1 MGGRAAPAAA
11 TLTIEADGERLA
23 EVRAFIRAHAA
34 AAGAAEASTAD
45 LVQAVDELV
54 CNVIEHGYRGGPGTI
69 EVDAQVTGETIVVRI
84 RDRAPAF
91 DPRSVPPPDL
101 DLPLERRPLGGMGIH
116 LARTLTDRLDHR
128 ILPGGGN
135 EVTLSKRLRPRTA
148 RESNDGDHDRPAERR
163 PRGHRPGR

>member
-1 MGGRAAPAAA
+1 MTAASGTPSR
-11 TLTIEADGERLA
+11 LTIPAEAARLA
-23 EVRAFIRAHAA
+23 EGRAFVRALAA
-34 AAGAAEASTAD
+34 SVEADEETTSD

-101 DLPLERRPLGGMGIH
+101 DLPLERRPLGGMGVH

>member
-1 MGGRAAPAAA
+1 MGGHADPAS
-11 TLTIEADGERLA
+11 LTIEADGQRLA
-23 EVRAFIRAHAA
+23 DVRAFIRALAA
-34 AAGAAEASTAD
+34 ATGADEESTAD

-54 CNVIEHGYRGGPGTI
+54 CNVIEHGYLGGPGTI

>member
-1 MGGRAAPAAA
+1 MRAAPPS
-11 TLTIEADGERLA
+11 LTIEADGERLA
-23 EVRAFIRAHAA
+23 DVRAFVRAQAA
-34 AAGAAEASTAD
+34 AAGADEESTSD

-54 CNVIEHGYRGGPGTI
+54 CNVIEHGYRGRPGTI
-69 EVDAQVTGETIVVRI
+69 DVDVRVTGRTLVVRI
-84 RDRAPAF
+84 RDRAAAF
-91 DPRSVPPPDL
+91 DPRSVPPPAV
-101 DLPLERRPLGGMGIH
+101 DLPLVRRPLGGMGVH

>member
-1 MGGRAAPAAA
+1 MGSPSAPAV
-11 TLTIEADGERLA
+11 LTIDATSERLA
-23 EVRAFIRAHAA
+23 EVRSFIRAVALAA
-34 AAGAAEASTAD
+34 DADEETTAD

-54 CNVIEHGYRGGPGTI
+54 CNVIEHGYGGEPGTI
-69 EVDAQVTGETIVVRI
+69 DVDARVTGGALVVRI
-84 RDRAPAF
+84 RDRAAPF
-91 DPRSVPPPDL
+91 DPRSVPPPAL
-101 DLPLERRPLGGMGIH
+101 DLPLERRPLGGMGVH

-163 PRGHRPGR
+163 PRGHRPVR